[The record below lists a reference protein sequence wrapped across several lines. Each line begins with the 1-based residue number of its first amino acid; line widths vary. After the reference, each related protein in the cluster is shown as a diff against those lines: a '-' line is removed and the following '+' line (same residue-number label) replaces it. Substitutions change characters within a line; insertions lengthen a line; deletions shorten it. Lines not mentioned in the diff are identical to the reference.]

1 MPEYGITET
10 GLRIKRFDTILSEI
24 NAFQTE
30 GFGVQVGANTRSFL
44 NTLEHQ
50 RGGQDRRAVGAGGQ
64 TSTTTSPP
72 CRRRAPP

>member
-44 NTLEHQ
+44 NTLS
-50 RGGQDRRAVGAGGQ
+50 RA
-64 TSTTTSPP
+64 
-72 CRRRAPP
+72 APSADMGERLW